1 MKPYTELAQ
10 HPEGSTEWLQQ
21 RNEGIGSSDCS
32 VIFGLSSYDSPYSL
46 WLQKTGQTPLNP
58 PVDERTQELFMMGHA
73 LEPVIRTLTAER
85 VGKGI
90 SKPPAAFASVKRP
103 WQRYNAD
110 GMTED
115 GVLFEAKNVSW
126 FKRAEWDGQISDH
139 AEMQVHH
146 GAAVTGAT
154 HAIVAA
160 LIGGNELK
168 VSTIEINQKIVE
180 IINEQ
185 EAEFWGWVESRTEPP
200 LDAHLKT
207 LEAVTQHWKHAD
219 GVIEVETVEAEPWL
233 RQYAEAKKAEAEAVR
248 LQNEAK
254 AHLAAMMDGHDRLV
268 DGKRVLASAR
278 RTRISEKRLRE
289 AEPELFAEF
298 CVERQVFD
306 SKAFKAAHP
315 DKYAAYQGISVIPGK
330 YDIL

>member
-1 MKPYTELAQ
+1 MKPYTELPKF
-10 HPEGSTEWLQQ
+10 PENSMEWKQQ
-21 RNEGIGSSDCS
+21 RREGIGSSDCS
-32 VIFGLSSYDSPYSL
+32 VIFGLSPYDSPYSL

-58 PVDERTQELFMMGHA
+58 PVDERTQELFTMGHA
-73 LEPVIRTLTAER
+73 LEPVIRNLTAER
-85 VGKGI
+85 VGKHI
-90 SKPPAAFASVKRP
+90 TKPDTAFASVNRP

-126 FKRAEWDGQISDH
+126 FMRGEWDGQISDH
-139 AEMQVHH
+139 AEIQVHH

-207 LEAVTQHWKHAD
+207 LEAVTQQWRHAD
-219 GVIEVETVEAEPWL
+219 GVVDVETVEAEPWL
-233 RQYAEAKKAEAEAVR
+233 RQYAEAKKAEAEALR
-248 LQNEAK
+248 LQAEAK
-254 AHLAAMMDGHDRLV
+254 AHLAVMLDGHDKLV
-268 DGKRVLASAR
+268 DGKRVLASTR

-289 AEPELFAEF
+289 QEPDLFAKF
-298 CVERQVFD
+298 CVKRPVFD
-306 SKAFKAAHP
+306 SVAFKAAHP
-315 DKYAAYQGISVIPGK
+315 DKYAAYQGISIIPGK
-330 YDIL
+330 YDTL